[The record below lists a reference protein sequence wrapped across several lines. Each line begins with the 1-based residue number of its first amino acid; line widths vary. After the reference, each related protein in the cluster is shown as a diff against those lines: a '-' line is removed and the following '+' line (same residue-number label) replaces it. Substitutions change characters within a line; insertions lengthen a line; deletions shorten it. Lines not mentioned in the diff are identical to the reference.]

1 MAAHGRRDVT
11 VLWSV
16 IVLLLIAL
24 VGGAVVGVILAF
36 GLNTVVEVARSL
48 GRSRR

>member
-1 MAAHGRRDVT
+1 

-36 GLNTVVEVARSL
+36 GLNTVIEAAKSLRRGTAR
-48 GRSRR
+48 R